1 MKTSSRPSG
10 GRISNV
16 RADVASI
23 RAVVPVTFV
32 LEPAETAGVRCD
44 VEHAF
49 GVTGTVVESPVSSG
63 SSGRGE
69 FQLDLRCL
77 PRGPATIRVTPLNA
91 AGRAGASGE
100 VNVEIPGCPGLGP
113 AVIDFHAVD
122 RCLKRPQKSGLA
134 IPRFCLLF
142 QDRGV
147 PVTGA
152 YFTLE
157 GPDGSR
163 EFGEVAP
170 PTGGTSAPT
179 PFTLGADRELG
190 AYRAV
195 AILVDA
201 DGNAS
206 EPAEAMIEVA
216 SEGAAAPEVER
227 VTWRRRDGTIVVT
240 GSGFDSTGV
249 QALVGGQ
256 LTPILSVARDKLI
269 VLAPPLTGPAEIEIR
284 SDGGSGKAPRP
295 ITPPIALEIVPAELR
310 MQEGTSVQLHASV
323 HGTSEGAVEW
333 SVDDDPPGVSVD
345 SGGVLAVTHA
355 APDAFRVRVRH
366 SAKRSATATATVR
379 VGPPEGVG
387 VAVGPRGGTVTSED
401 GGAVLRVPADAVAT
415 PTSVGLRPA
424 SSRLGGRGREIIAEV
439 RLRPAPLNAPAELV
453 VPTRSQV
460 TPGSQV
466 EGRVL
471 SGDKWSPVD
480 GTADDSGFFA
490 RFQLDNLPERL
501 QVLHTHLPHGGMHVQ
516 ADMHPVIRNVQPAAI
531 EEGDT
536 VAVLVEGA
544 NFVPGLTAVT
554 ALTGPGGAV
563 DPRVECRGAAIS
575 RTGTRLGVTVH
586 VSTLTDLAEGQVSGH
601 VLRVQTPVGSD
612 EFPLSVIGHDELRV
626 PAGSTVTVA
635 QSGRF
640 SELLIEAGGTLNIAS
655 RVPPL
660 TIDVLGSGWMAGDI
674 RVLAASGA
682 AGGTGVSAGS
692 GGTGGV
698 GVVGSGGA
706 GGVGG
711 RDGTVAGVGGAPGS
725 ATAMATPA
733 GAGGLGGSSG
743 GGGPLPHLG
752 GDGSKGGSPPNPH
765 IVGPS
770 RSSIAPVPAVGAGG
784 GGGGGGGGEGF
795 VFTNIGGGGGGGGAG
810 GGGAWISF
818 GNEVRMNGGKVF
830 AVGGD
835 GGSGGSAGATPPSGF
850 VYISAGQGGG
860 GGGGSGGA
868 VVFSGVSSQ
877 SPLGYVVAVSGAQGM
892 TPGQTVQVNTLTLLQ
907 TLLTRPPTGDI
918 RVDGF
923 LMGASRPTL
932 TAGPDVWLPW
942 QLVVTE
948 PQVEV
953 RGTDASHVRVT
964 NGFGTT
970 LFPIDGTI
978 TNVFTSANSIFTATV
993 PLIEGFN
1000 DVTAELPFAG
1010 TPGPGLPSVLDMAS
1024 APLRRRRFL
1033 HLADTIPFYE
1043 FSCTISP
1050 TSLTVP
1056 TERAASVTASFTAT
1070 QPTTLV
1076 WEVPSAPDGGTVMAT
1091 STGARYEAPRIAP
1104 PGGSSV
1110 RASSGIYPTLSTSIP
1125 VTVLPGIAVNA
1136 TATAGTAANPALPSA
1151 NCGQTVE
1158 IVVPPAVYAI
1168 TGQGF
1173 ANVTAVQ
1180 CPLLQPKTGGGC
1192 DRSTYAA
1199 APTIAPGA
1207 LSLTVVIPACA
1218 DPDGYVRVPGHG
1230 AVRLQIVPT
1239 ITALEG
1245 DPAADP
1251 GLTIRGT
1258 GFACGNTQVLVGG
1271 NALPDAEILSLQCG
1285 TIQVKTRPTSGASL
1299 AVRTSGGVSAPVTVP

>member
-1 MKTSSRPSG
+1 
-10 GRISNV
+10 
-16 RADVASI
+16 
-23 RAVVPVTFV
+23 
-32 LEPAETAGVRCD
+32 
-44 VEHAF
+44 
-49 GVTGTVVESPVSSG
+49 VVE
-63 SSGRGE
+63 
-69 FQLDLRCL
+69 FQ
-77 PRGPATIRVTPLNA
+77 
-91 AGRAGASGE
+91 
-100 VNVEIPGCPGLGP
+100 
-113 AVIDFHAVD
+113 AVD
-122 RCLKRPQKSGLA
+122 NCVKRPRKSGLA
-134 IPRFCLLF
+134 IPRFFLVFRDC
-142 QDRGV
+142 GV

-157 GPDGSR
+157 GPDGAR
-163 EFGEVAP
+163 EFGEAAP
-170 PTGGTSAPT
+170 PIGGRGAVA

-190 AYRAV
+190 EYRAV

-216 SEGAAAPEVER
+216 SEGAAAPDVER
-227 VTWRRRDGTIVVT
+227 VAWRRRDGTIVLT

-249 QALVGGQ
+249 QALVAGQ
-256 LTPILSVARDKLI
+256 PAPILSVAPDELI
-269 VLAPPLTGPAEIEIR
+269 VLAPSLTGPAEIEIR
-284 SDGGSGKAPRP
+284 SDTGSAKAPRP
-295 ITPPIALEIVPAELR
+295 ITPPISVEIVPSELR
-310 MQEGTSVQLHASV
+310 VQEGTSVQLQAVV
-323 HGTSEGAVEW
+323 HGTGEGEVEW
-333 SVDDDPPGVSVD
+333 TVDDDPPGASID
-345 SGGVLAVTHA
+345 SSGLLAVAHA
-355 APDAFRVRVRH
+355 APDAFTVRVRH
-366 SAKRSATATATVR
+366 ITKRSATATATVR
-379 VGPPEGVG
+379 VVPPEGAG
-387 VAVGPRGGTVTSED
+387 VAVGPRGGSVTPEG
-401 GGAVLRVPADAVAT
+401 GGAILRLPADSLEKPT
-415 PTSVGLRPA
+415 PVEIRSLRPRGA
-424 SSRLGGRGREIIAEV
+424 GRGRDIIAEL
-439 RLRPAPLNAPAELV
+439 RLTPAPLNAPAELT
-453 VPTRSQV
+453 VPIRTQV
-460 TPGSQV
+460 TPGSEV

-471 SGDKWSPVD
+471 TGDKWSPVN

-490 RFQLDNLPERL
+490 QFQLDNLPERL
-501 QVLHTHLPHGGMHVQ
+501 QVFHTHLPNGGMQVQ
-516 ADMHPVIRNVQPAAI
+516 ADLHPVIRSVQPAAI

-536 VAVLVEGA
+536 VAVLVEGT

-554 ALTGPGGAV
+554 ALSGPGGPV
-563 DPRVECRGAAIS
+563 DPRLECRGPAVS

-601 VLRVQTPVGSD
+601 VLQVQTPVGSA
-612 EFPLSVIGHDELRV
+612 EFALPVIGHDELRV
-626 PAGSTVTVA
+626 SAGSTVTLA

-674 RVLAASGA
+674 RVLAASGTV
-682 AGGTGVSAGS
+682 GGTGVSGGS
-692 GGTGGV
+692 AGTGGV

-711 RDGTVAGVGGAPGS
+711 RDGTVVGAGGAPGG
-725 ATAMATPA
+725 ATAMVTPG
-733 GAGGLGGSSG
+733 GAGGSGGSAG

-752 GDGSKGGSPPNPH
+752 GNGAKGASPPNPH
-765 IVGPS
+765 IVLPS
-770 RSSIAPVPAVGAGG
+770 SSSIAPMPGVGAGG

-818 GNEVRMNGGKVF
+818 GKEVRMNGGKVL

-835 GGSGGSAGATPPSGF
+835 GGNGGSAGAGPPSVF
-850 VYISAGQGGG
+850 EYISAGQGGG

-868 VVFSGVSSQ
+868 VVLSGVSSQ
-877 SPLGYVVAVSGAQGM
+877 SSLGYVVAVSGGQGI
-892 TPGQTVQVNTLTLLQ
+892 TPGQTVQINTLTLLQ

-923 LMGASRPTL
+923 LLGASRPTL

-942 QLVVTE
+942 QLVATE

-970 LFPIDGTI
+970 AFPIDGTI
-978 TNVFTSANSIFTATV
+978 TNVFTSANTIFTATV

-1000 DVTAELPFAG
+1000 DVTAERPFTG
-1010 TPGPGLPSVLDMAS
+1010 TPGPGPLSVLDMAS

-1033 HLADTIPFYE
+1033 YLADTIPFYE
-1043 FSCTISP
+1043 FSCSISP
-1050 TSLTVP
+1050 ASLTVP
-1056 TERAASVTASFTAT
+1056 TERTASVTASFTAT
-1070 QPTTLV
+1070 QTTTLI
-1076 WEVPSAPDGGTVMAT
+1076 WDVPSAPDGGTVMAT
-1091 STGARYEAPRIAP
+1091 PTGARYEAPRIAP

-1110 RASSGIYPTLSTSIP
+1110 RASSGIYSALSTSIP
-1125 VTVLPGIAVNA
+1125 VTVLPGIAINA
-1136 TATAGTAANPALPSA
+1136 SATVGTAANLALPSA

-1168 TGQGF
+1168 TGQTF
-1173 ANVTAVQ
+1173 ANVNAVQ

-1207 LSLTVVIPACA
+1207 LSLTVLIPACA
-1218 DPDGYVRVPGHG
+1218 DPDGHVRVPGHG

-1258 GFACGNTQVLVGG
+1258 GFACGNTQVLLGG
-1271 NALPDAEILSLQCG
+1271 NAIPDSEILSLQCG
-1285 TIQVKTRPTSGASL
+1285 MIQLKTRPTGGSSL
-1299 AVRTSGGVSAPVTVP
+1299 AVRTSGGVSGPITVP